1 MTVRESRLGVK
12 GVCMKNAGLAAVIS
26 LFVPGG
32 GQMYA
37 GQLTRGFIILGSYV
51 VGGIIFAVIL
61 GATAASSSQS
71 LMRDALAGRSINPYA
86 PTASISVVGI
96 IGWIVLV
103 GMWIW
108 QVYDAYTIANKSP
121 SQA

>member
-1 MTVRESRLGVK
+1 
-12 GVCMKNAGLAAVIS
+12 MKNAGLAAVIS

-37 GQLTRGFIILGSYV
+37 GQLTRGFIILGSYI

-61 GATAASSSQS
+61 GATAVSSNES
-71 LMRDALAGRSINPYA
+71 LIRDAMAGRAVNPYA
-86 PTASISVVGI
+86 PTASISAVGV

-108 QVYDAYTIANKSP
+108 QVYDAYTIANKSS